1 MPFESQYGLVNTK
14 LIGQCTVR
22 YLATYKIIGGVGN
35 MLERKQ
41 AHCSSFLQYPAGYL
55 NKYLFIKS

>member
-41 AHCSSFLQYPAGYL
+41 AHCSSFCNILL
-55 NKYLFIKS
+55 DI